1 MLNITKT
8 LDGDVLTIALDGRL
22 DTTTASQLEESVKES
37 IEDVSSVIFD
47 ATDLKYISSAG
58 LRVLMATQ
66 KRMGGR
72 GSVVV
77 RNVSDEVMEIFE
89 VTGFVDILTVERG

>member
-8 LDGDVLTIALDGRL
+8 VEGDVLTIALDGRL
-22 DTTTASQLEESVKES
+22 DTTTAGQLEESIRES
-37 IEDVSSVIFD
+37 ADNIGSIVFD
-47 ATDLKYISSAG
+47 AANLKYISSAG

-66 KRMGGR
+66 KRMGGQ
-72 GSVVV
+72 SDVVI